1 MGHGEAGTRDRGP
14 NMLCLRSDPM
24 ILQAARRSMSG
35 GSTARKSLR
44 IPVSVVLERRI
55 ARVGP
60 WSQVQWEA
68 VAAVAGEAVVSERGK
83 ATLVHEDDESRRYLW
98 PGLAVELFPDGCESY
113 WYNLLSDR
121 PSLFVVCFEGDEDE
135 EGEAE
140 LIPAIVTASQ
150 DEANA
155 HLESDDPVYSVPMPE
170 KIVEWVE
177 RYVVENYQPEVKKK
191 RKREDWTRESENTAR
206 ERKGSQR
213 LH

>member
-1 MGHGEAGTRDRGP
+1 MPGE
-14 NMLCLRSDPM
+14 
-24 ILQAARRSMSG
+24 
-35 GSTARKSLR
+35 GSARKSLR

-68 VAAVAGEAVVSERGK
+68 VAAVAGEEVVSERGS
-83 ATLVHEDDESRRYLW
+83 ATLVHEDDECRRYLW
-98 PGLAVELFPDGCESY
+98 PGLVVELFPDGCESY
-113 WYNLLSDR
+113 WYNLLSER

-135 EGEAE
+135 EGEVE
-140 LIPAIVTASQ
+140 LTPAIVTASQ

-177 RYVVENYQPEVKKK
+177 RYVVENYEPEVKKK
-191 RKREDWTRESENTAR
+191 RKRQDWARESEGSAR
-206 ERKGSQR
+206 ERKGSRR

>member
-1 MGHGEAGTRDRGP
+1 
-14 NMLCLRSDPM
+14 
-24 ILQAARRSMSG
+24 MSG

-98 PGLAVELFPDGCESY
+98 PGLAVELFPDGCEGY
-113 WYNLLSDR
+113 WYNLLSER
-121 PSLFVVCFEGDEDE
+121 PSLFVVCFERDEDE
-135 EGEAE
+135 EGETE

-170 KIVEWVE
+170 KIVESVE
-177 RYVVENYQPEVKKK
+177 RYVVENYEPEVKKK
-191 RKREDWTRESENTAR
+191 RKREDWARESENTAR
-206 ERKGSQR
+206 ERKGSRR

>member
-1 MGHGEAGTRDRGP
+1 MPDEGA
-14 NMLCLRSDPM
+14 
-24 ILQAARRSMSG
+24 
-35 GSTARKSLR
+35 ARKSLR

-68 VAAVAGEAVVSERGK
+68 VAAVAGEAVVSERGA
-83 ATLVHEDDESRRYLW
+83 ATLVHEDEESRRYLW
-98 PGLAVELFPDGCESY
+98 PGLVVELFPDGCEGY
-113 WYNLLSDR
+113 WYNLLSER
-121 PSLFVVCFEGDEDE
+121 PSLFVVCFERDE
-135 EGEAE
+135 EEDDEIE

-155 HLESDDPVYSVPMPE
+155 HLETDDPVYSVPMPDR
-170 KIVEWVE
+170 IVESVE
-177 RYVVENYQPEVKKK
+177 RYVVENYEPEVKKK
-191 RKREDWTRESENTAR
+191 RKRDDWARESENMAR